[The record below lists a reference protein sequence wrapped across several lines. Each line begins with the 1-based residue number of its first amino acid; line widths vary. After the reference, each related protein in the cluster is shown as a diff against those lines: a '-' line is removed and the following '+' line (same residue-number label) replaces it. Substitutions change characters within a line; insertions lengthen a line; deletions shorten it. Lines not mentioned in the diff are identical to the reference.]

1 MKVISGLLIFCLSCP
16 VLARE
21 DDAAKHPDW
30 SPDGSQ
36 LTFEAIVGGVSN
48 VYIAELR
55 TAKATQLS
63 HTETMD
69 SYPRFTPGGDSL
81 VFVSRRYGRFST
93 HFVST
98 KTNVVSEFPTDGESL
113 EAAVSPDG
121 RHITFRS
128 FLPES
133 AEIIMTRIDG
143 SGMRRLTNN
152 EVEDGFPS
160 FSSNGK
166 SLFFHRVI
174 GKHKQLF
181 MLDLVSETE
190 TQLTFGDY
198 SSAHAHQSPDGDN
211 IVFDAE
217 EGGDRNIFKMS
228 LKTRTIS
235 QLTDAPGRDGY
246 PKWSPDGKT
255 IAFHSQRDGVMAIF
269 LMQTDGADQRKF
281 QVIHDHEEL

>member
-1 MKVISGLLIFCLSCP
+1 
-16 VLARE
+16 
-21 DDAAKHPDW
+21 
-30 SPDGSQ
+30 
-36 LTFEAIVGGVSN
+36 
-48 VYIAELR
+48 
-55 TAKATQLS
+55 
-63 HTETMD
+63 
-69 SYPRFTPGGDSL
+69 
-81 VFVSRRYGRFST
+81 
-93 HFVST
+93 
-98 KTNVVSEFPTDGESL
+98 
-113 EAAVSPDG
+113 
-121 RHITFRS
+121 
-128 FLPES
+128 
-133 AEIIMTRIDG
+133 MTRIDG
-143 SGMRRLTNN
+143 RGMRRLTNN

-246 PKWSPDGKT
+246 PKWSPDG
-255 IAFHSQRDGVMAIF
+255 
-269 LMQTDGADQRKF
+269 ADQRKF